1 MKISNETKVGILA
14 IVAITMLIL
23 GFNFLKG
30 KNIFSNRKK
39 LYAIFADLGSLEKS
53 NEVKINGLPVGVIY
67 DYKEMDK
74 NMSGIL
80 VTINLTR
87 DVNIPKNSVGSI
99 GSSLFGSSY
108 IEIKKGSDNVYLK
121 DGDTL
126 QTETFSS
133 LMSDVKAQIN
143 PTLGKLREAI
153 DSLKLVL
160 GEINNFFKRDEKNIS
175 DIVANVKLATLTL
188 NRLINSQ
195 SGPIAA
201 TLSNASS
208 VSENLKKNNDSIT
221 AAISGIRRVT
231 EKFSS
236 IEVQPTI
243 DSLANAIAELKST
256 IARFNNNNG
265 TLGLLMNDRKLYDK
279 INDAA
284 LSVEILFDDLRAN
297 PKRYVNIS
305 VFGRKDKTGPLNS
318 PSIKDTVPGSKQ

>member
-30 KNIFSNRKK
+30 KNIFNNRKK
-39 LYAIFADLGSLEKS
+39 LYAVFADLGSLEKS
-53 NEVKINGLPVGVIY
+53 NEVKINGLPVGVVY

-87 DVNIPKNSVGSI
+87 DVNIPQNSVGSI
-99 GSSLFGSSY
+99 GSSLIGSSY
-108 IEIKKGSDNVYLK
+108 IDIKKGTDNVYLK
-121 DGDTL
+121 NGDTL
-126 QTETFSS
+126 QTEAYSS

-160 GEINNFFKRDEKNIS
+160 GEINHFFKRDEKNIS
-175 DIVANVKLATLTL
+175 DIVANIKLATLTL

-231 EKFSS
+231 EKFSAV
-236 IEVQPTI
+236 EVQPTI
-243 DSLANAIAELKST
+243 DSLASAVAELKST
-256 IARFNNNNG
+256 ITRFNSNNG

-279 INDAA
+279 LSAAA
-284 LSVEILFDDLRAN
+284 LSAEILLDDLRAH

-305 VFGRKDKTGPLNS
+305 VFGGKDKSGPLNS
-318 PSIKDTVPGSKQ
+318 PSIKDTVTGSKQ